1 MRKTLAIIIA
11 LLWGII
17 YASSQTLPSSGVWS
31 STTFQGGGTVTVY
44 LTGDV
49 YLQGIIKVKNA
60 TTLRIVNN
68 SGHNITIHNGL
79 DGTRGSMFRVHE
91 GAKLVFNKVNDSDK
105 GYNHYRITVDG
116 GAGFYRDGIDNLT
129 AQTGKR
135 FNRSMIE
142 SVGALELE
150 NVTLQNCYC
159 GDFASHDQSGA
170 LGIVPPMP
178 DDGIGVGG
186 RTSNITCRYTH
197 IEDCIIEK
205 CKSRFGAV
213 LFLGNSDYL
222 ASTQDPE
229 ACKIE
234 FINCTIRNCA
244 VFGDSNGWG
253 GLIRCRGGSANNM
266 YLINTTFTDNFSHN
280 DGASLWWNAA
290 GRPTTKCVIDGC
302 EFSYNTAKRDA
313 GGLRL
318 EGTFEFTNTR
328 TGKNTVIHHNKC
340 EGLTRTVTD
349 GVSTY
354 ANDGV
359 HMGNGGGIH
368 IYGYAGGEDIVGGTL
383 TYYLPS
389 CLEVRDNEAA
399 GYGGG
404 IAFEFNSN
412 LMKVNTQ
419 IYADFDG
426 VAIKNNKSN
435 LNGGGVYLSNTTD
448 PARNYSFY
456 VDLNSGTIENNQ
468 SPNGGGMYVN
478 NIDITSDAGN
488 SKTVYIKNNTA
499 DELGGGIYLSKGDLS
514 LQRTEIKSNSAEN
527 GGGLFINEGSFS
539 STSGSVIS
547 NNQCEGYGGGV
558 LINNNTAVRHTV
570 TLNAGTIGYNTAMY
584 GGGIT
589 AYGALD
595 LYLINT
601 TIEQNNA
608 LNGGGLVV
616 MGRSADSK
624 AVVNYQSGLIRYNNA
639 QSTGTISTAYNK
651 DNSAMS
657 GVGGGIYIGQ
667 YTNMYFNNPSQFG
680 IYSNKAANGADDLF
694 CTNNNTYIELPDVQ
708 SLKLT
713 EFKESLIHD
722 LYWGEDY
729 VTNDIHYD
737 KGLKLKGDAWNSD
750 RTNQRYRDVHEHKVE
765 GKYYVIDFMGNNT
778 LAYTNKYLCLT
789 IGWYVSHINII
800 KEGMKEGENAIF
812 KIYKD
817 GAEYMTVMLTDAD
830 KQEDNKRHKQIAL
843 KNNGTYRIVETDWS
857 WAYNNSGSKEITR
870 VISTSS
876 TEAERTFLFTNVSD
890 ESAPIH
896 SESLKINKM
905 NISN

>member
-1 MRKTLAIIIA
+1 MRKTLVIIICFI
-11 LLWGII
+11 LGII
-17 YASSQTLPSSGVWS
+17 YASSQSLPSSGVWNA
-31 STTFQGGGTVTVY
+31 TTFEGGGTVTIN

-49 YLQGIIKVKNA
+49 YLRGIIKVKNA
-60 TTLRIVNN
+60 TTLRIINN
-68 SGHNITIHNGL
+68 TGKNITIHNDV
-79 DGTRGSMFRVHE
+79 DGTRGSMFRVYE
-91 GAKLVFNKVNDSDK
+91 GAKLVFNKANDSDNGLK
-105 GYNHYRITVDG
+105 HDRIIVDG
-116 GAGFYRDGIDNLT
+116 GANFYRAGLDNLT
-129 AQTGKR
+129 AQTNKR

-159 GDFASHDQSGA
+159 ADKASSDQAGA

-197 IEDCIIEK
+197 IKDCTIEK
-205 CKSRFGAV
+205 CKSRFGSV
-213 LFLGNSDYL
+213 LFLGNSNYL
-222 ASTQDPE
+222 AATQSPE
-229 ACKIE
+229 DCKIE

-253 GLIRCRGGSANNM
+253 GMIRCRGGSANSM
-266 YLINTTFTDNFSHN
+266 YLINTIFTDNFSHN
-280 DGASLWWNAA
+280 DGATLWWNAA
-290 GRPTTKCVIDGC
+290 GRSTTKCVIDGC

-318 EGTFEFTNTR
+318 EGTFEFTNTL

-354 ANDGV
+354 ANDGL

-412 LMKVNTQ
+412 LMKVNTK
-419 IYADFDG
+419 IYADLDG
-426 VAIKNNKSN
+426 VVINNNKSG
-435 LNGGGVYLSNTTD
+435 LNGGGVYMSNTTD

-456 VDLNSGTIENNQ
+456 VELNSGSIENNQ

-478 NIDITSDAGN
+478 NIDITSDANNKTLYIKGN
-488 SKTVYIKNNTA
+488 SATE
-499 DELGGGIYLSKGDLS
+499 DGGGIYLIKGDLS
-514 LQRTEIKSNSAEN
+514 LQRTEIKSNSAKN

-539 STSGSVIS
+539 STSGSIIS

-558 LINNNTAVRHTV
+558 LINNDTPNRHTV

-601 TIEQNNA
+601 NIEQNSA

-616 MGRSADSK
+616 MGKSAYLK

-639 QSTGTISTAYNK
+639 RATSTITTAYNSA
-651 DNSAMS
+651 NSAIS
-657 GVGGGIYIGQ
+657 GIGGGIYIGE

-680 IYSNKAANGADDLF
+680 IYSNKAQNGADDLF
-694 CTNNNTYIELPDVQ
+694 CTNNNTYIELPNVQ

-737 KGLKLKGDAWNSD
+737 KGLKLKGDAWDSD
-750 RTNQRYRDVHEHKVE
+750 KTNQRYRDVHEHKVE
-765 GKYYVIDFMGNNT
+765 GKYYVIDFNDNT
-778 LAYTNKYLCLT
+778 ILSYTNKYLCLT
-789 IGWYVSHINII
+789 IGWYVSYINLI
-800 KEGMKEGENAIF
+800 KEGMKKGDNAIF

-817 GAEYMTVMLTDAD
+817 GAEYMTVMLTDTD
-830 KQEDNKRHKQIAL
+830 TQEDNKRHKQIAL
-843 KNNGTYRIVETDWS
+843 KSNGTYKIVETDWS
-857 WAYNNSGSKEITR
+857 WAYGNSNKEITR
-870 VISTSS
+870 VISTGSS
-876 TEAERTFLFTNVSD
+876 EAERTFLFTNTYD
-890 ESAPIH
+890 ENAPIH
-896 SESLKINKM
+896 DESLKINIM